1 MNDESYI
8 LENKDNVLLVEFPA
22 FYDNLGEFELN
33 ITYHDENIEI
43 EFSQI
48 GCVYTHMLGDV
59 DTKIAYLEELKKIAK
74 ECTNAGEF
82 KEKVEERYPEYSG
95 LNYLNMTAGF
105 FFTQK

>member
-1 MNDESYI
+1 
-8 LENKDNVLLVEFPA
+8 
-22 FYDNLGEFELN
+22 
-33 ITYHDENIEI
+33 
-43 EFSQI
+43 
-48 GCVYTHMLGDV
+48 MLGYDCHSIVAGESHADVIIEQLKNYKAKGYKLILSSHYTPETLKDV